1 LKWLFK
7 TFLNNA
13 TPSEK
18 DYHDFFKNIEPIPA
32 GCQGLLFLP
41 YLYGERAPVWDE
53 KASGAFFGIKSFHT
67 NAHFLRAAVEGICF
81 ALKNILE
88 IIEASAGSIT
98 QLNVSGGFVNSPTWM
113 QILADVSGKKICL
126 VQTEDASSIGAALL
140 SMKAIKL
147 IHDYASLNPGIDT
160 VIFPNEQNHV
170 AYEKNYSVYKKL
182 YDPLKKWMHE
192 LQEN

>member
-1 LKWLFK
+1 MLPLLKK
-7 TFLNNA
+7 NYT
-13 TPSEK
+13 
-18 DYHDFFKNIEPIPA
+18 DFFKNIETIPA

-53 KASGAFFGIKSFHT
+53 KASGVFFGIKSFHT

-88 IIEASAGSIT
+88 IIEASTQSIE
-98 QLNVSGGFVNSPTWM
+98 QINVSGGFVNSPTWM

-140 SMKAIKL
+140 GMKAIKL

-160 VIFPNEQNHV
+160 VIFPNEKNHV

-182 YDPLKKWMHE
+182 YEPLKKLMHE